1 MASIF
6 SCKLFRAHKNKDKVI
21 AALTNS
27 VNMELTEQVASL
39 IDDKDLQFLIDKSNH
54 MQSRAEDISE
64 PDKSVSDTDTSEAP
78 NISKES
84 APSISMKRPSPNTF
98 IPKGFK
104 DSHSEESEES
114 QLSDGTDADTDTDAS
129 DVEDTPAEATEDI
142 ADGTDDADS
151 ASKSGSAIPV
161 TAGASVQDPSK
172 DISTIPSQ
180 IKSLLNMSADTS
192 GVTRVS
198 IRDNELWIYY
208 NDKTNLNNVMS
219 LAIDALMAASYYYL
233 EFNRLARTDNAMV
246 FQIEF
251 YSTNEVNTVKDAE

>member
-6 SCKLFRAHKNKDKVI
+6 SCKLFKAHKNRDKVV
-21 AALTNS
+21 AALTNP
-27 VNMELTEQVASL
+27 VNVELTEQVASL
-39 IDDKDLQFLIDKSNH
+39 IDDKDLQVLIDKSKQ
-54 MQSRAEDISE
+54 MQSQSNNKS
-64 PDKSVSDTDTSEAP
+64 DKSKESEDKSTSKESD
-78 NISKES
+78 ISKEGT
-84 APSISMKRPSPNTF
+84 PHISMKKPSPSTF
-98 IPKGFK
+98 IPKGFE
-104 DSHSEESEES
+104 DSNSEEAEEVS
-114 QLSDGTDADTDTDAS
+114 LTDDTEI
-129 DVEDTPAEATEDI
+129 DVDDSNTESVPTEDI
-142 ADGTDDADS
+142 ENTEDSPADTNS
-151 ASKSGSAIPV
+151 ASKSGSTAPV
-161 TAGASVQDPSK
+161 TAGASVQDPFK

-180 IKSLLNMSADTS
+180 IKSLLNMSADTA

-208 NDKTNLNNVMS
+208 NDKTNLNNAMP

>member
-6 SCKLFRAHKNKDKVI
+6 SCKLFKAHKNRDKVV
-21 AALTNS
+21 AALTNP
-27 VNMELTEQVASL
+27 VNVELTEQVASL
-39 IDDKDLQFLIDKSNH
+39 IDDKDLQVLIDKSKQ
-54 MQSRAEDISE
+54 MQSQSNNKSE
-64 PDKSVSDTDTSEAP
+64 KSEKSEDKST
-78 NISKES
+78 SKEGT
-84 APSISMKRPSPNTF
+84 PHISMKKPSPSTF
-98 IPKGFK
+98 IPKGFE
-104 DSHSEESEES
+104 DSNSEEAEDVSLPDDTEMDVDDSNTES
-114 QLSDGTDADTDTDAS
+114 
-129 DVEDTPAEATEDI
+129 VPTED
-142 ADGTDDADS
+142 AKNTEDAPDDTNS
-151 ASKSGSAIPV
+151 ASNLGSTTSV
-161 TAGASVQDPSK
+161 TAGASVQDPSN

-180 IKSLLNMSADTS
+180 IKSLLNMSADTA

-208 NDKTNLNNVMS
+208 NDKTNLNNVMP